1 MNMVELVLSS
11 FSTGFIMTKSG
22 LVLWVLG
29 HVSGQQWHQI
39 LQRRRRLLA
48 AVVIR
53 ALTVTVVNVTLAPR
67 GQGDRD
73 FACATLGFTQF
84 WSLLEFTFS
93 SVFSVFQLTFF
104 LRLAATSPSPA
115 SSSKLP
121 SQMSFQMPVSFP
133 VQSSKFSSSSG
144 S

>member
-53 ALTVTVVNVTLAPR
+53 ALTVTIVNVTLAPS

-84 WSLLEFTFS
+84 WSLLFLASGGNVTITGIILEVAFANVLPNAGLVPCTVVQVLLFS
-93 SVFSVFQLTFF
+93 IPLS
-104 LRLAATSPSPA
+104 
-115 SSSKLP
+115 LP
-121 SQMSFQMPVSFP
+121 SSDS
-133 VQSSKFSSSSG
+133 
-144 S
+144 